1 MSGNRMYT
9 VCRAVA
15 KHTRVGE
22 GGCETQLC
30 RQHSLFLL
38 IVVDLIV
45 TVAFI
50 IPVEVETYFTSH
62 FLDLNSQSMTRP

>member
-50 IPVEVETYFTSH
+50 ISVEV
-62 FLDLNSQSMTRP
+62 